1 MKSFEQDGNIYTF
14 PDDCDVISDFD
25 KQPFFTKLTSE
36 PIDAK
41 GCDIVAIYNGILY
54 LIEAKDYSHSNPVKT
69 RKKAGI
75 LASEVTKK
83 GFDTLACLAIGT
95 RYHDEKTSSFCA
107 KALSCSTA
115 FLCATIEP
123 SRKANITNYDDRQ
136 YMIQLKELLSRQAK
150 SIVNKV
156 IVTRNQEKDHRD
168 KFWESHWAPSHDSL

>member
-14 PDDCDVISDFD
+14 PDNCDVISDFD

-41 GCDIVAIYNGILY
+41 GCDIVAIYNGVLY
-54 LIEAKDYSHSNPVKT
+54 LIEAKDYSHNNPAKT

-95 RYHDEKTSSFCA
+95 RYHDEKPPRFVLRHYHALRHSSV
-107 KALSCSTA
+107 
-115 FLCATIEP
+115 
-123 SRKANITNYDDRQ
+123 
-136 YMIQLKELLSRQAK
+136 QL
-150 SIVNKV
+150 
-156 IVTRNQEKDHRD
+156 
-168 KFWESHWAPSHDSL
+168 